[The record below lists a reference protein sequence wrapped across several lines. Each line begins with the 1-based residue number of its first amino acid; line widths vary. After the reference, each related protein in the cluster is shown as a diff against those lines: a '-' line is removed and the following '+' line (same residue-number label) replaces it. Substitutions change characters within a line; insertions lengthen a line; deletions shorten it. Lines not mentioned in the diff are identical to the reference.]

1 MINLDSNIVQQGKD
15 KLITQYYRSENIEK
29 VLEIGLDLL
38 QDAETIAHSL
48 YQNRTIEDA
57 IGVQLDGVGAI
68 VGQPRNGLTD
78 EVYRLRIKAK
88 IAENNSEGTR
98 EEIINIAKLLTNA
111 ERVIVT
117 ERQADFDVTFYNI
130 TNPIASWDEVKQAI
144 TNATCSGIG
153 VTVEESQYR
162 IFRFLDRDG
171 NIPSDGGGF
180 RDLYNLRRPTDVFLF
195 DTSGSGF
202 DAGELAEIAVHDT
215 GNVLNPD
222 AGHLVTIK

>member
-1 MINLDSNIVQQGKD
+1 MIDLDSNIVQKGKD

-48 YQNRTIEDA
+48 YTNRTIENA
-57 IGVQLDGVGAI
+57 VGRQLDDVGAI
-68 VGQPRNGLTD
+68 VGQARNGLSD
-78 EVYRLRIKAK
+78 EIYRLRIKAK

-111 ERVIVT
+111 ERVIIT
-117 ERQADFDVTFYNI
+117 ERKADFDVTFYNI

-144 TNATCSGIG
+144 KNATCSGIG
-153 VTVEESQYR
+153 VTVEESQYK

-171 NIPSDGGGF
+171 NIPIDGGGF
-180 RDLYNLRRPTDVFLF
+180 RDLFNLRRPTNPFIF
-195 DTSGSGF
+195 DTVGQGF
-202 DAGELAEIAVHDT
+202 DEGELSEITAHDT
-215 GNVLNPD
+215 GNVINPN